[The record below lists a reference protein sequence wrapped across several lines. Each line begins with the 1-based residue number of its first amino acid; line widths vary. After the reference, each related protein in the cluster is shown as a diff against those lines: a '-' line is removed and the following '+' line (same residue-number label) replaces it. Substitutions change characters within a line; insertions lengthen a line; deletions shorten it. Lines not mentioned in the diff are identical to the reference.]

1 MKTLVVAAI
10 GLAVAVL
17 ANPAAAYVV
26 EVTTSIPTATI
37 QDHSQLKAAV
47 QSAIDDVLK
56 HAIAFAPTTVT
67 VQDARV
73 AGDRIYIL
81 LLIADEEGEETMKTL
96 SAERPRRTESPGE
109 EAP

>member
-17 ANPAAAYVV
+17 ATPAAAYVV

-47 QSAIDDVLK
+47 ESAIDDVLK

-73 AGDRIYIL
+73 AGDMFFFL
-81 LLIADEEGEETMKTL
+81 LLIPAESAPFTMKTL
-96 SAERPRRTESPGE
+96 SPD
-109 EAP
+109 

>member
-10 GLAVAVL
+10 GLAVAAL
-17 ANPAAAYVV
+17 ANPVAAYVV
-26 EVTTSIPTATI
+26 EVTTSIPAATI

-47 QSAIDDVLK
+47 ESAINDVLK
-56 HAIAFAPTTVT
+56 HAIAFAPTMVT
-67 VQDARV
+67 VQNARV

-96 SAERPRRTESPGE
+96 SAEQPGPTQSPGE
-109 EAP
+109 EDP

>member
-1 MKTLVVAAI
+1 M
-10 GLAVAVL
+10 
-17 ANPAAAYVV
+17 YR
-26 EVTTSIPTATI
+26 SIA
-37 QDHSQLKAAV
+37 S
-47 QSAIDDVLK
+47 
-56 HAIAFAPTTVT
+56 IAFAPTTVT

-96 SAERPRRTESPGE
+96 SAERPRPTESPGE